1 MTHNSKTN
9 TKMTRTARL
18 TAGAARCTMMMVVL
32 MLAGNAAAEQQGVA
46 GGQVRVE
53 NKQFRKV
60 GDKVKVAMDIR
71 LDDLKL
77 KSNRGLMLVPMMV
90 NGEDTL
96 RMQAVEV
103 LGRKRYIYWQRNGA
117 TMTENPLVVERRHNG
132 EQQTVAYKIEV
143 GYEDW
148 MTNSSLVLAE
158 DNCGCTQSLLGNAL
172 TSDGGEALLGPWK
185 CAYAYVEP
193 DPEPVKERHESGVA
207 RLNFHL
213 DKYDIVPSLGNNRAE
228 LDSIRRTID
237 KVRDDADVTITSIE
251 LHGYASPDGNYY
263 HNADLARNR
272 IRALYLYLR
281 DMYNLPDGL
290 YRNNTT
296 PEDWEGAIAQARKS
310 DLIKKD
316 EVLRIMES
324 EMHPDQKEAQLRL
337 KTPADYRFLV
347 DNVFPGLRRTEYT
360 VNYDVRNFNLE
371 EARKLINTRPQKLS
385 LKEMY
390 VVANSYERG
399 SEEYKHAYDV
409 AVAMFPNDETAN
421 VNAAYVALDGGDLG
435 RAERYLKRAGNTPQA
450 ENARG
455 ALEVLR
461 GNFDKAR
468 PHFQKAADA
477 GLQEAVEN
485 LRELKRRL
493 QQKSASEGTSNRLET

>member
-132 EQQTVAYKIEV
+132 EQQTVTYKTEV

-237 KVRDDADVTITSIE
+237 KVRDDADVKITSIE

-409 AVAMFPNDETAN
+409 AVAVFPNDETAN

-493 QQKSASEGTSNRLET
+493 Q

>member
-77 KSNRGLMLVPMMV
+77 KSNRGLMLMPMMV

-132 EQQTVAYKIEV
+132 EQQTVTYKTEV
-143 GYEDW
+143 SYEEW

-237 KVRDDADVTITSIE
+237 KVRDDADVKITSIE

-347 DNVFPGLRRTEYT
+347 DNVFPGLHRIYRQ
-360 VNYDVRNFNLE
+360 L
-371 EARKLINTRPQKLS
+371 
-385 LKEMY
+385 
-390 VVANSYERG
+390 
-399 SEEYKHAYDV
+399 
-409 AVAMFPNDETAN
+409 
-421 VNAAYVALDGGDLG
+421 
-435 RAERYLKRAGNTPQA
+435 
-450 ENARG
+450 
-455 ALEVLR
+455 
-461 GNFDKAR
+461 
-468 PHFQKAADA
+468 
-477 GLQEAVEN
+477 
-485 LRELKRRL
+485 
-493 QQKSASEGTSNRLET
+493 

>member
-32 MLAGNAAAEQQGVA
+32 MLAGNAAAELQGVA

-132 EQQTVAYKIEV
+132 EQQTVTYKTEV
-143 GYEDW
+143 SYEDW

-450 ENARG
+450 ENARE

-493 QQKSASEGTSNRLET
+493 Q

>member
-132 EQQTVAYKIEV
+132 EQQTVTYKTEV

-316 EVLRIMES
+316 EVLSIMES

-493 QQKSASEGTSNRLET
+493 Q

>member
-132 EQQTVAYKIEV
+132 EQQTVAYKTEV
-143 GYEDW
+143 GYEEW

-455 ALEVLR
+455 ALEVLC

-485 LRELKRRL
+485 LRELSRRL
-493 QQKSASEGTSNRLET
+493 Q

>member
-60 GDKVKVAMDIR
+60 GDKVKVAMDIC

-132 EQQTVAYKIEV
+132 EQQTVAYKTEV
-143 GYEDW
+143 SYEEW

-296 PEDWEGAIAQARKS
+296 PEDWEGAIVQARKS

-324 EMHPDQKEAQLRL
+324 EMHPDQKEAQLGL

-493 QQKSASEGTSNRLET
+493 Q

>member
-117 TMTENPLVVERRHNG
+117 TMTETPLVVERRHNG
-132 EQQTVAYKIEV
+132 EQQTVTYKTEV

-185 CAYAYVEP
+185 CAYAYVEH

-251 LHGYASPDGNYY
+251 LHGYASPDGNYN

-296 PEDWEGAIAQARKS
+296 PEDWEGAIVQARKS

-493 QQKSASEGTSNRLET
+493 Q

>member
-132 EQQTVAYKIEV
+132 EQQTVTYKTEV

-207 RLNFHL
+207 RLNFHH

-316 EVLRIMES
+316 EVLSIMES

-493 QQKSASEGTSNRLET
+493 Q

>member
-132 EQQTVAYKIEV
+132 EQQTVTYKTEV
-143 GYEDW
+143 GYEEW

-421 VNAAYVALDGGDLG
+421 VNAANVALDGGDLG

-493 QQKSASEGTSNRLET
+493 R

>member
-60 GDKVKVAMDIR
+60 NDKVKVAMDIR

-117 TMTENPLVVERRHNG
+117 TMTETPLVVERRHNG
-132 EQQTVAYKIEV
+132 EQQTVTYKTEV
-143 GYEDW
+143 SYEDW

-296 PEDWEGAIAQARKS
+296 PEDWEGAIAQVRKS

-324 EMHPDQKEAQLRL
+324 ELHPDQKEAQLRL

-493 QQKSASEGTSNRLET
+493 Q

>member
-60 GDKVKVAMDIR
+60 GDRVKVAMDIR

-132 EQQTVAYKIEV
+132 EQQTVTYKTEV
-143 GYEDW
+143 SYEDW
-148 MTNSSLVLAE
+148 MTNSSLVMAE

-237 KVRDDADVTITSIE
+237 KVRDDADVKITSIE

-477 GLQEAVEN
+477 GLQEAVKN
-485 LRELKRRL
+485 LRELMRRL
-493 QQKSASEGTSNRLET
+493 Q

>member
-132 EQQTVAYKIEV
+132 EQQTVAYKTEV
-143 GYEDW
+143 GYEEW

-237 KVRDDADVTITSIE
+237 KVRDDADVKITSIE

-290 YRNNTT
+290 YRNNAT

-316 EVLRIMES
+316 EVIRIMES

-455 ALEVLR
+455 ALEVVR

-493 QQKSASEGTSNRLET
+493 Q

>member
-132 EQQTVAYKIEV
+132 EQQTVTYKTEV

-251 LHGYASPDGNYY
+251 LHGYASPDGNYN

-493 QQKSASEGTSNRLET
+493 Q

>member
-117 TMTENPLVVERRHNG
+117 TMTENPLVVDRRHNG
-132 EQQTVAYKIEV
+132 EQQTVAYKTEV

-237 KVRDDADVTITSIE
+237 KVRDDADVKITSIE

-324 EMHPDQKEAQLRL
+324 EMHPDQKEAQLRQ

-493 QQKSASEGTSNRLET
+493 Q

>member
-132 EQQTVAYKIEV
+132 EQQTVTYKTEV

-237 KVRDDADVTITSIE
+237 KVRDDADVKITSIE

-409 AVAMFPNDETAN
+409 AVAMFSNDETAN

-493 QQKSASEGTSNRLET
+493 Q

>member
-9 TKMTRTARL
+9 TKMIRTARL

-132 EQQTVAYKIEV
+132 EQQTVAYKTEV

-237 KVRDDADVTITSIE
+237 KVRDDADVKITSIE
-251 LHGYASPDGNYY
+251 LHGYASPDGNYN

-485 LRELKRRL
+485 LRVLKRRL
-493 QQKSASEGTSNRLET
+493 Q

>member
-9 TKMTRTARL
+9 TKMIRTARL
-18 TAGAARCTMMMVVL
+18 TAGAARCTMMMVVF

-132 EQQTVAYKIEV
+132 ELQTVAYKTEV

-148 MTNSSLVLAE
+148 MTNSSLVLSE

-213 DKYDIVPSLGNNRAE
+213 DKYDIVPSLGSNRAE

-493 QQKSASEGTSNRLET
+493 Q

>member
-18 TAGAARCTMMMVVL
+18 TAGAARCTMMMVAL

-132 EQQTVAYKIEV
+132 EQQTVTYKTEV

-237 KVRDDADVTITSIE
+237 KVRDDADVKITSIE

-435 RAERYLKRAGNTPQA
+435 RAERYLKRAGNIPQA

-493 QQKSASEGTSNRLET
+493 Q

>member
-132 EQQTVAYKIEV
+132 EQQTVAYKTEV

-237 KVRDDADVTITSIE
+237 KVRDDADVKITSIE

-435 RAERYLKRAGNTPQA
+435 RAERYLKRAGNIPQA

-493 QQKSASEGTSNRLET
+493 R

>member
-132 EQQTVAYKIEV
+132 EQQTVTYKTEV
-143 GYEDW
+143 SYEDW

-237 KVRDDADVTITSIE
+237 KVRDDADVKITSIE

-347 DNVFPGLRRTEYT
+347 DNVFPGLRRTEYI

-493 QQKSASEGTSNRLET
+493 Q

>member
-60 GDKVKVAMDIR
+60 GDRVKVAMDIR

-132 EQQTVAYKIEV
+132 EQQTVAYKTEV
-143 GYEDW
+143 GYEEW

-468 PHFQKAADA
+468 PLFQKAADA

-493 QQKSASEGTSNRLET
+493 Q

>member
-132 EQQTVAYKIEV
+132 EQQTVTYKTEV
-143 GYEDW
+143 GYEEW

-207 RLNFHL
+207 RLNFYL

-237 KVRDDADVTITSIE
+237 KVRDDADVKITSIE

-485 LRELKRRL
+485 LRELSRRL
-493 QQKSASEGTSNRLET
+493 Q

>member
-132 EQQTVAYKIEV
+132 EQQTVTYKTEV

-185 CAYAYVEP
+185 CAYAYVEH

-251 LHGYASPDGNYY
+251 LHGYASPDGNYN

-296 PEDWEGAIAQARKS
+296 PEDWEGAIVQARKS

-493 QQKSASEGTSNRLET
+493 Q

>member
-18 TAGAARCTMMMVVL
+18 TAGSARCTMMMVVL

-132 EQQTVAYKIEV
+132 EQQTVTYKTEV
-143 GYEDW
+143 SYEDW
-148 MTNSSLVLAE
+148 MTNSSLVMAE

-237 KVRDDADVTITSIE
+237 KVRDDADVKITSIE

-493 QQKSASEGTSNRLET
+493 Q

>member
-77 KSNRGLMLVPMMV
+77 KSNRGLMLMPMMV

-132 EQQTVAYKIEV
+132 EQQTVTYKTEV

-237 KVRDDADVTITSIE
+237 KVRDDADVKITSIE

-493 QQKSASEGTSNRLET
+493 Q

>member
-77 KSNRGLMLVPMMV
+77 KSNRGLMLVPMIV

-132 EQQTVAYKIEV
+132 EQQTVAYKTEV
-143 GYEDW
+143 SYEDW

-213 DKYDIVPSLGNNRAE
+213 DKYDIVPSLCNNRAE

-237 KVRDDADVTITSIE
+237 KVRDDADVKITSIE

-316 EVLRIMES
+316 EVIRIMES

-477 GLQEAVEN
+477 GLQEAVKN
-485 LRELKRRL
+485 LRELMRRL
-493 QQKSASEGTSNRLET
+493 Q

>member
-32 MLAGNAAAEQQGVA
+32 MLAGNAAAEQRGVA

-132 EQQTVAYKIEV
+132 GQQTVTYKTEV
-143 GYEDW
+143 GYEEW

-237 KVRDDADVTITSIE
+237 KVKDDADVTITSIE

-493 QQKSASEGTSNRLET
+493 Q

>member
-60 GDKVKVAMDIR
+60 GDKVKVAMDIC

-132 EQQTVAYKIEV
+132 EQQTVTYKTEV

-185 CAYAYVEP
+185 CTYAYVEP

-237 KVRDDADVTITSIE
+237 KVRDDADVKITSIE

-493 QQKSASEGTSNRLET
+493 Q

>member
-132 EQQTVAYKIEV
+132 EQQTVTYKTEV
-143 GYEDW
+143 GYEEW

-263 HNADLARNR
+263 HNSDLARNR

-493 QQKSASEGTSNRLET
+493 Q

>member
-9 TKMTRTARL
+9 TKMTRTAQL

-60 GDKVKVAMDIR
+60 GNKVKVAMDIR

-117 TMTENPLVVERRHNG
+117 TMTGNPLVVERRHNG
-132 EQQTVAYKIEV
+132 EQQTVTYKTEV
-143 GYEDW
+143 SYEEW

-237 KVRDDADVTITSIE
+237 KVKDDADVKITSIE

-296 PEDWEGAIAQARKS
+296 PEDWEGAVAQARKS

-435 RAERYLKRAGNTPQA
+435 RAERFLKRAGNTPQA

-493 QQKSASEGTSNRLET
+493 Q

>member
-132 EQQTVAYKIEV
+132 EQQTVTYKTEV

-185 CAYAYVEP
+185 CAYAYVEH
-193 DPEPVKERHESGVA
+193 DAEPVKERHESGVA

-251 LHGYASPDGNYY
+251 LHGYASPDGNYN

-296 PEDWEGAIAQARKS
+296 PEDWEGAIVQARKS

-493 QQKSASEGTSNRLET
+493 Q

>member
-77 KSNRGLMLVPMMV
+77 KSNRGLMLMPMMV

-132 EQQTVAYKIEV
+132 EQQTVTYKTEV
-143 GYEDW
+143 SYEEW

-213 DKYDIVPSLGNNRAE
+213 DKYDIVPSLGNNRSE

-237 KVRDDADVTITSIE
+237 KVRDDADVKITSIE

-493 QQKSASEGTSNRLET
+493 Q

>member
-132 EQQTVAYKIEV
+132 EQQTVTYKTEV

-237 KVRDDADVTITSIE
+237 KVRGDADVKITSIE
-251 LHGYASPDGNYY
+251 LHGYASPDGNYN

-296 PEDWEGAIAQARKS
+296 PEDWEGAIVQARKS

-493 QQKSASEGTSNRLET
+493 Q

>member
-117 TMTENPLVVERRHNG
+117 TMTENPLGVERRHNG
-132 EQQTVAYKIEV
+132 EQQTVTYKTEV
-143 GYEDW
+143 GYEEW

-337 KTPADYRFLV
+337 KTTADYRFLV

-493 QQKSASEGTSNRLET
+493 Q

>member
-60 GDKVKVAMDIR
+60 GDKVKVAMDIC

-132 EQQTVAYKIEV
+132 EQQTVTYKTEV
-143 GYEDW
+143 GYEEW

-237 KVRDDADVTITSIE
+237 KVRDDADVKITSIE

-435 RAERYLKRAGNTPQA
+435 RAERYLKRAGNIPQA

-468 PHFQKAADA
+468 SHFQKAADA

-493 QQKSASEGTSNRLET
+493 Q

>member
-18 TAGAARCTMMMVVL
+18 TAGAARCTMMMVML

-132 EQQTVAYKIEV
+132 EQQTVAYKTEV
-143 GYEDW
+143 SYEDW

-493 QQKSASEGTSNRLET
+493 Q